1 LHSELQQAGLFI
13 TLVRTR
19 MPFPYE
25 EFDLSGVRTYPL
37 ASRRSKAQAPDFATP
52 VDCGATFKT
61 WFDSLPQILGGLDLR
76 RVVDAIGDARR
87 GGRGIVW
94 GIGAHVIKTGV
105 SPVLIDLMERGYV
118 SALAMNGA
126 GIIHDFEIA
135 LSGATS
141 EDVDEALG
149 PGRFGMAE
157 ETGRVLNEI
166 IREADRTQQGIGQA
180 VGAYLVDRAAPHAS
194 RSVTASARRLDIP
207 VTVHVAV
214 GTDIIHM
221 HPDASGAAIG
231 AASLRDFRYFT
242 SCVARLAGG
251 VYMNCGS
258 AVILPEVFLKAVALV
273 RNQGISLD
281 GLTTVNIDFMRMY
294 RPQTNVVERPVAGT
308 TGMGISLIGHHEIL
322 IPLIAA
328 AVIETAS

>member
-1 LHSELQQAGLFI
+1 
-13 TLVRTR
+13 

-37 ASRRSKAQAPDFATP
+37 SSRHSKARAEDFARP
-52 VDCGATFKT
+52 VQRGGSFAT
-61 WFDSLPQILGGLDLR
+61 WFDSLPAILGGADLR
-76 RVVDAIGDARR
+76 RVVRAIVETRQR
-87 GGRGIVW
+87 GAGVMW

-126 GIIHDFEIA
+126 GVIHDFEIA

-157 ETGRVLNEI
+157 ETGRLLNEI
-166 IREADRTQQGIGQA
+166 VGSASTRGLGFGQA
-180 VGAYLVDRAAPHAS
+180 VAGYLAESKPAYAERSLLVAAH
-194 RSVTASARRLDIP
+194 RLHVP
-207 VTVHVAV
+207 VTVHVAL
-214 GTDIIHM
+214 GTDIVHM

-231 AASLRDFRYFT
+231 DASLRDFRYFA
-242 SCVARLAGG
+242 SCVANLTGG
-251 VYMNCGS
+251 VYLNCGS
-258 AVILPEVFLKAVALV
+258 AVVLPEVFLKAVALA
-273 RNQGISLD
+273 RNTGVSLD
-281 GLTTVNIDFMRMY
+281 GLTTVNIDFVRLY
-294 RPQTNVVERPVAGT
+294 RPQTNVVSRPVAGT
-308 TGMGISLIGHHEIL
+308 SGVGINLVGHHEIL

-328 AVIETAS
+328 AVIESE